1 MSIIREVVLTLETIV
16 TTSNLIVEV
25 EAIEPYKESVPV
37 PADSKNNTVP
47 DFIRSGF
54 IFQIK
59 SVLKNTTDN
68 SVPAIIRVP
77 NENWKRSLSQH
88 KEHYANGPSKSFT
101 VNTYHTEVPS
111 MKDAG
116 ILFLSR
122 FQNSFELTAKN
133 SFESLASRKTIEEHI

>member
-37 PADSKNNTVP
+37 PADNKNNTVP

-54 IFQIK
+54 TFQIK
-59 SVLKNTTDN
+59 SVLKNTTGN

-88 KEHYANGPSKSFT
+88 KEHYANGPSKSFK

-111 MKDAG
+111 MKDAD
-116 ILFLSR
+116 ILFLSH
-122 FQNSFELTAKN
+122 FKNSFELTAKN